1 MKILIKNIQSFSDS
15 YLLTNEKPDFMDNV
29 RWEKFL
35 SLKMEADKK
44 RSLASGYLQNRMCK
58 ELGIM
63 NPKYGYSEKGK
74 PYLKGHENIAFN
86 ISHSGDYAVLVY
98 CDADLVP
105 EKNGAAEVLKDCIL
119 SQAVGID
126 IQQICFMREGMKKR
140 ILNENEQLL
149 PGLSVEEETAFLNR
163 IWSIKESYVKMTGD
177 GLALDFRKIYI
188 DYEKGIVSAKDCE
201 TGYFREYSGL
211 DGYVLSICKAK
222 SFTEDIAECV
232 QIIG

>member
-1 MKILIKNIQSFSDS
+1 MKILIKNIHSFGDA
-15 YLLTNEKPDFMDNV
+15 YPLTDEKPGFMDSV

-44 RSLASGYLQNRMCK
+44 RSLASGYLQKQMCK
-58 ELGIM
+58 ELGIT

-74 PYLKGHENIAFN
+74 PYLKEYENIVFN

-98 CDADLVP
+98 YESPSVP
-105 EKNGAAEVLKDCIL
+105 EESQAIEMAKAYTVP
-119 SQAVGID
+119 QAVGID
-126 IQQICFMREGMKKR
+126 VQQIRPMREGIKKR

-177 GLALDFRKIYI
+177 GLVLDFRKICI
-188 DYEKGIVSAKDCE
+188 GFEKGIVSAKDCE
-201 TGYFREYSGL
+201 TGYFKEYSGL
-211 DGYVLSICKAK
+211 DGYVLSVCKAK
-222 SFTEDIAECV
+222 PFTEDIAECV
-232 QIIG
+232 KIIE